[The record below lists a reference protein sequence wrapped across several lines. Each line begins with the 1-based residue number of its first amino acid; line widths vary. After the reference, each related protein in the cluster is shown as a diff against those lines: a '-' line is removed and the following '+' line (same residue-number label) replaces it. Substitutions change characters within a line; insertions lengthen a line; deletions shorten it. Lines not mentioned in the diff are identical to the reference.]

1 MEGASPKSPLKCSHT
16 GDISQITRNEARGFI
31 DQLGALWYFAG
42 AVRGVVPRSSVPM
55 PEFQP
60 GDKAVYPGHG
70 VAEVTGK
77 ETRDLAGFE
86 TEGYLLEALGK
97 DMTLFV
103 PMNNV
108 GRVGLR
114 RLVDDEQVSQVYD
127 VLRRRDEKISTAT
140 WNRRHRE
147 YMEKIKTGSLLQIAS
162 VLRDLCILRSG
173 KELSYG
179 EKNMLETARGLLVQE
194 LALAK
199 DQSEEDIA
207 REIDQMFEN

>member
-1 MEGASPKSPLKCSHT
+1 
-16 GDISQITRNEARGFI
+16 
-31 DQLGALWYFAG
+31 
-42 AVRGVVPRSSVPM
+42 M
-55 PEFQP
+55 PDFEP

-70 VAEVTGK
+70 VAEVKGR
-77 ETRDLAGFE
+77 ETRDLAGFA
-86 TEGYLLEALGK
+86 TEGYLLQALGK
-97 DMTLFV
+97 DMTLFL
-103 PMNNV
+103 PIQNV

-114 RLVDDEQVSQVYD
+114 RLVDDEQVEEVYK

-147 YMEKIKTGSLLQIAS
+147 YMEKIKTGSLVQIAA

-179 EKNMLETARGLLVQE
+179 EKNMLETARNLLVQE

-199 DQSEEDIA
+199 DRGEDDIA
-207 REIDQMFEN
+207 QEIDQLFDA